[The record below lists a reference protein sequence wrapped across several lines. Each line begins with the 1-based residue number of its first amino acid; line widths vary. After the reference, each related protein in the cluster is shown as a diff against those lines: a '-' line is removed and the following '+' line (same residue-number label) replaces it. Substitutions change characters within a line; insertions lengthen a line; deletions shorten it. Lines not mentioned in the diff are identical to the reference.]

1 MRPKDADSLRSYEGI
16 VAAATALLET
26 CDRPTQLTLRDVARK
41 ADVSL
46 GTIAYYFEN
55 KDTLLEACLDGYYE
69 RLDTL
74 ASELVV
80 ELRGVD
86 LATFVDRA
94 TRRFFAFARSERGN
108 VRLRL
113 AINAAAG
120 ELPQSRHHDFL
131 EAWPRR
137 AADLLHAM
145 LGCDPVSV
153 RFTVQSLAYL
163 VARFSVA
170 TDAELRAMLG
180 FVPSASELEEHVAGL
195 ASRMLRFDAAT

>member
-1 MRPKDADSLRSYEGI
+1 
-16 VAAATALLET
+16 
-26 CDRPTQLTLRDVARK
+26 
-41 ADVSL
+41 
-46 GTIAYYFEN
+46 
-55 KDTLLEACLDGYYE
+55 ACLDGYYE
-69 RLDTL
+69 RLDAL

-94 TRRFFAFARSERGN
+94 TRRFFVFARSERGN

-113 AINAAAG
+113 AINAATG
-120 ELPQSRHHDFL
+120 ELPLSRHHDFL

-137 AADLLHAM
+137 AADLLHAR
-145 LGCDPVSV
+145 LGGDPVSV

-180 FVPSASELEEHVAGL
+180 FVPSASVLEDHVAGL
-195 ASRMLRFDAAT
+195 ASRMLRFDRV